1 MPGNLGN
8 ETWIIDNNGGHVT
21 VKPPQL
27 WLSQLVV
34 SARHYDVTSHADMR
48 RYTLLWTCTVTTL
61 DLDETGLQEETGNV
75 LKIGISRTSF
85 LEDTWGERWP

>member
-1 MPGNLGN
+1 MPGNLGD

-48 RYTLLWTCTVTTL
+48 RYTLLWTCTVQDCTWMRQGYKKKL
-61 DLDETGLQEETGNV
+61 EMY
-75 LKIGISRTSF
+75 LK
-85 LEDTWGERWP
+85 LEFRELVS